1 MNVFSTDA
9 FLDTAGA
16 CFFPGRARRVEL
28 FRLEGRVLKLLV
40 VDGRVIERMPFYDYP
55 QPLDVAPAGEVK
67 PLGYFPRTVVLTEP
81 IEARTGP
88 EGPGLLPSPYVDW
101 TRFPSWAD
109 YEAWV
114 KARATSHSG
123 DPKRQ
128 RRRIERELG
137 PLSFVLDD
145 RRPEVFDATV
155 RWKSAQYVSTGLTDM
170 FAAPV
175 NVTLFRELHAR
186 GVLTVSALWAGS
198 TLMATHFGAHV
209 DRRLAW
215 WVPAYD
221 PALGKYSPG
230 KLLLE
235 ELMKASHAAGDL
247 EFDFLIGEEAYK
259 FQFATHN
266 RVIGAVGQPPL
277 EVVLRQEGRR
287 QLKALLGRVPGA
299 MDFARQVKRRLL
311 ARG

>member
-1 MNVFSTDA
+1 MNVFTTDA

-16 CFFPGRARRVEL
+16 CFFPGRDRRVEL
-28 FRLEGRVLKLLV
+28 FEVEGRLLKLLV

-55 QPLDVAPAGEVK
+55 QPLDVAPPGPVK
-67 PLGYFPRTVVLTEP
+67 PLRYFPRTVVTTEP
-81 IEARTGP
+81 VEARTGP
-88 EGPGLLPSPYVDW
+88 EAPGLQPSPYVDW
-101 TRFPSWAD
+101 ARFPTWAE

-114 KARATSHSG
+114 KGRAGSHSG
-123 DPKRQ
+123 DPKRA

-137 PLSFVLDD
+137 PLQFVLDD
-145 RRPEVFDATV
+145 RRPEAFDATV
-155 RWKSAQYVSTGLTDM
+155 RWKSSQYLATGLPDM
-170 FAAPV
+170 FAARA

-186 GVLTVSALWAGS
+186 GVLQVSALWAGT
-198 TLMATHFGAHV
+198 TLMATHFGAHT

-215 WVPAYD
+215 WVPAYE

-266 RVIGAVGQPPL
+266 RVIGPVGQPPL
-277 EVVLRQEGRR
+277 EVVLRTEGER
-287 QLKALLGRVPGA
+287 QLKALLERVPGA
-299 MDFARQVKRRLL
+299 LGLARQVKKRLQQ
-311 ARG
+311 RG